1 MKKLLAFILAF
12 TMLSGVVAFA
22 EGGEPVYTRRTSIKD
37 EAWLWTELS
46 EHSPNDIIT
55 AAVLSYFWRESQ
67 YRSDAVAGYNSSL
80 HGYGRD
86 LCQEVLDEFDPTLTE
101 GDARKAFVKRIRKY
115 GGYGL
120 GQWCSRAYLE
130 DLYDY
135 ACTYETSLGDARMQC
150 SFIFYSLQKDEEL
163 WKRLCKCEDP
173 EKAGRLVGIYY
184 DGTQSG
190 APYIGYKAK
199 KLYEKYHEEG

>member
-1 MKKLLAFILAF
+1 MRRLLAFILAF

-22 EGGEPVYTRRTSIKD
+22 EGGEPKFTKRKIMKD

-46 EHSPNDIIT
+46 EHSPNDIVT

-67 YRSDAVAGYNSSL
+67 YRSDIVACCYISLYGYV
-80 HGYGRD
+80 RD
-86 LCQEVLDEFDPTLTE
+86 LCQEVLDEFDQTLAE

-135 ACTYETSLGDARMQC
+135 ACTYGTSLGDARMQC
-150 SFIFYSLQKDEEL
+150 SFIFYSLQKNEEL
-163 WKRLCKCEDP
+163 WRMLCKCKDP
-173 EKAGRLVGIYY
+173 EKAGRLIGIYY

>member
-22 EGGEPVYTRRTSIKD
+22 EGGEPVYTRRKSIKD